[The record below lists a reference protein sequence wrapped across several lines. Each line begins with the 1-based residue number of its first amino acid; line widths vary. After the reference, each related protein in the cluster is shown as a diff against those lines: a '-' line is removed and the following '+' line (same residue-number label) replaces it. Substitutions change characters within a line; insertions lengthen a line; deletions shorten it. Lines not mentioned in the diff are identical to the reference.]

1 MKMKNLALAQVRRG
15 ERFTLD
21 GVEFVKLEDDLDA
34 AFAVAADTLPECCQF
49 EDDDAEREDH
59 NNYAGSLL
67 SKTVERWLRDKH
79 PAIFSAVVERPID
92 LTTMDG
98 MTDYGKPLAVV
109 RALTIDEYR
118 KHRSILPLTSK
129 PYWLATGWTTNSSPF
144 SVGSSAYFVGA
155 GGTVGGNIVCD
166 ANVNRNRVCCALFAP
181 RPALYLKSSI
191 LVSVETEDE
200 GKVLAD
206 YSDTDLIDELYR
218 RRRSTYDPD

>member
-1 MKMKNLALAQVRRG
+1 MKMKDLALAQVRRG

-98 MTDYGKPLAVV
+98 MTDYGTPLAVA
-109 RALTIDEYR
+109 RLLTIDDYR
-118 KHRSILPLTSK
+118 KYRRFIPLASR
-129 PYWLATGWTTNSSPF
+129 PFWLATGWTTKSSPL
-144 SVGSSAYFVGA
+144 SSDYLAYYIYTD
-155 GGTVGGNIVCD
+155 GTVYNNYVYYAG
-166 ANVNRNRVCCALFAP
+166 FAP

-191 LVSVETEDE
+191 LLSIETEE
-200 GKVLAD
+200 EQKSIRD
-206 YSDTDLIDELYR
+206 YTDTELMDELYR
-218 RRRSTYDPD
+218 RRRASYDPD